1 MNIPFLLP
9 GKVVALAGRGE
20 MIVRH
25 HQHPDA
31 SAPTI
36 LLLHGWTASSDT
48 NFFAAYEDLAAR
60 YSVIGVDH
68 RGHGR
73 GLRTEEKFSLEACAD
88 DAADVVRT
96 LGVNKVITIGY
107 SMGGPVS
114 AHFWSRHKDLVEAMV
129 FQATAM
135 EWNATRKERTL
146 WKFGR
151 AFSPLVRVF
160 VTPRVITWGVKRSV
174 SRGHE
179 FRKYIPWL
187 VGEARRNDP
196 WFVSQAGRALSAYDG
211 EPLVGSITV
220 PVSVVVTTKD
230 TLVPPDKQRA
240 LAKAAAAE
248 VFELPADH
256 FVTFQGPREYVDVT
270 LKAVD
275 AVVSRCRTAQSGA

>member
-1 MNIPFLLP
+1 MDVPFLLP
-9 GKVVALAGRGE
+9 GKIVSLPGRGE
-20 MIVRH
+20 MVVRH
-25 HQHPDA
+25 HQHSDA
-31 SAPTI
+31 SAPTL

-48 NFFAAYEDLAAR
+48 NFFAAYEELAAK
-60 YSVIGVDH
+60 YSIIGVDH

-73 GLRTEEKFSLEACAD
+73 GVRPDERFSLEACAD
-88 DAADVVRT
+88 DAADVVRA
-96 LGVNKVITIGY
+96 LGVKKVITVGY
-107 SMGGPVS
+107 SMGGPIS
-114 AHFWSRHKDLVEAMV
+114 AHLWSRHKDLVEAMV

-160 VTPRVITWGVKRSV
+160 ITPRVISWGVKRSV

-179 FRKYIPWL
+179 YRKYIPWL

-196 WFVSQAGRALSAYDG
+196 WFVSQAGRALSTYDG

-230 TLVPPDKQRA
+230 TLVPPVKQHA

-248 VFELPADH
+248 VFELAADH
-256 FVTFQGPREYVDVT
+256 FVTFQGPREYVAVT
-270 LKAVD
+270 LTAVD
-275 AVVSRCRTAQSGA
+275 AAVSRSRAAH